1 MKITEVELICL
12 NLPEKKE
19 IADSSQDA
27 VVVKVHTDEGIIG
40 VGEIDSHPSIVK
52 AVVEAPMS
60 HRDSHGVAEL
70 LVGEDPFDREVLW
83 QKVYKKTAH
92 YGRRGIAIQVIG
104 GIDIALW
111 DIVGKVCGKPIYKL
125 LGGCFRNKVQAY
137 ASALFPE
144 DPREIVKQIANYVE
158 IGFKGVKFGWGA
170 FGLETSKDIQLV
182 KAAREAVGKD
192 IKLMVDAGEQWDAS
206 TAIERARKLEE
217 YNPFF
222 LEDVLSPDDLNGYAK
237 LTRATSLRIAAGE
250 AETTRF
256 PYRDLIEKGNVDV
269 IQPDVTRV
277 GGISEAQKI
286 AWMAHDRGVMFIP
299 HCWST
304 DILVAATL
312 QLLAAIPQESLLEF
326 CVTNKPLRK
335 NLIVEPFSISK
346 EGFVKVPEKPGLG
359 IELNEEIIKKYSRA
373 NLRIISA

>member
-1 MKITEVELICL
+1 MKISKVEIICL
-12 NLPEKKE
+12 NLPEKKD

-27 VVVKVHTDEGIIG
+27 VLVKVHTDEGIVGI
-40 VGEIDSHPSIVK
+40 GEIDSHPFIAK
-52 AVVEAPMS
+52 AIVEAPMS
-60 HRDSHGVAEL
+60 HRDSHGVADL
-70 LVGEDPFDREVLW
+70 LIGEDPFDREKLW
-83 QKVYKKTAH
+83 QKVYKKTTH

-111 DIVGKVCGKPIYKL
+111 DLIGKACGKPIYKL

-144 DPREIVKQIANYVE
+144 DSREIVKKVVSFVE
-158 IGFKGVKFGWGA
+158 QGFKGVKFGWGA
-170 FGLETSKDIQLV
+170 FGQEAGKDIQLV
-182 KAAREAVGKD
+182 KAAREAVGEE
-192 IKLMVDAGEQWDAS
+192 IKLMVDAGEQWSAS

-222 LEDVLSPDDLNGYAK
+222 LEDALSPDDIDGYAK

-250 AETTRF
+250 AYTTRF
-256 PYRDLIEKGNVDV
+256 PYRDLIEKGNIDV
-269 IQPDVTRV
+269 VQPDVTRV

-286 AWMAHDRGVMFIP
+286 AWMVQDLGVMFVP
-299 HCWST
+299 HSWST

-312 QLLAAIPQESLLEF
+312 HLLAAIPQESLLEF
-326 CVTNKPLRK
+326 CISNSPLK
-335 NLIVEPFSISK
+335 NDLILEPFSIDK

-359 IELNEEIIKKYSRA
+359 IELNEEIIKKYSK
-373 NLRIISA
+373 